1 MRLFLTQ
8 YGHPRLAKYAH
19 NSLISS
25 LTQRRHFVK
34 PRTKVRDPL
43 DSAPSVTLDYSS
55 ITETKGLED
64 DGYSQKKLTF
74 IHRPPPTAPSPHS
87 IINAPASPLLR
98 PATPHKHI
106 FKGVVKLR
114 PGESPVVIGG
124 HKQTKS
130 SEAESETDSGEP
142 PLLRSYPH
150 IRRRHLG
157 EEDLAKMRTL
167 RETNPQVYTRQRLA
181 KMFDCSPVF
190 VSMAAPLPREALKE
204 VWREK
209 LEQKEGWTWRKQLV
223 REMRKKR
230 RELW

>member
-1 MRLFLTQ
+1 MRGFSTQ
-8 YGHPRLAKYAH
+8 YSRPRLAKYVH

-25 LTQRRHFVK
+25 STQRRHFVK

-43 DSAPSVTLDYSS
+43 ESAPSAKLDYPS

-74 IHRPPPTAPSPHS
+74 IHRPPPTSPSPHS
-87 IINAPASPLLR
+87 MITAPASPLLR
-98 PATPHKHI
+98 PATPHKPI

-114 PGESPVVIGG
+114 PGESPVIIGG
-124 HKQTKS
+124 HKQTRS
-130 SEAESETDSGEP
+130 SERESETDSGEP

-157 EEDLAKMRTL
+157 EEDLARMRTL
-167 RETNPQVYTRQRLA
+167 RETNPQLYTRQRLA

-230 RELW
+230 KDLW